1 MTKWRIPS
9 ATVNAHFYRTVK
21 HGRVKR
27 GRVGSSGR
35 VRSRRRRSRYN
46 VSHIEAL
53 RDAVPVCSSEMRD
66 TVRQIPLPAPRQA
79 SDNRR
84 LGSPRFLFPPPL
96 SLRVD
101 LSLLPLRGPLRLP
114 ASSATEFSRSL
125 RRKWMPSD
133 LFELVSVIDCTRV
146 RRLRFLKNWN
156 VFRTRKL
163 GYADCVI
170 GAKDTVG
177 SWLGSKDAVKRAP
190 YEFL

>member
-101 LSLLPLRGPLRLP
+101 RSVSPSPARP
-114 ASSATEFSRSL
+114 ASITRLECHGVFKITSTQMDAIRSV
-125 RRKWMPSD
+125 WTC
-133 LFELVSVIDCTRV
+133 FCN
-146 RRLRFLKNWN
+146 RLY
-156 VFRTRKL
+156 TCQE
-163 GYADCVI
+163 A
-170 GAKDTVG
+170 
-177 SWLGSKDAVKRAP
+177 
-190 YEFL
+190 